1 MIQDSP
7 QAFIFFGRS
16 GSGKGTQAK
25 LLIKY
30 LEENTQRKVLYIET
44 GERFREFKVGESFSS
59 KLTKE
64 VMEHGGL
71 MPEFLPVWIWSDF
84 LIKNF
89 TGDEHLVLDGL
100 SRRVDEAPVLASALE
115 FYKFNN
121 PVVIHM
127 NVSRERA
134 FEMLKGRGRKDDTDE
149 YINKRLDWFETKVMP
164 SIEYFKDHS
173 GYVFLDI
180 NGGGSIEEVHKELIE
195 KISKI

>member
-1 MIQDSP
+1 MKP

-30 LEENTQRKVLYIET
+30 LEDSTEHKVLYIET
-44 GERFREFKVGESFSS
+44 GERFREFKVGESLSS

-64 VMEHGGL
+64 IMEHGGL

-115 FYKFNN
+115 FYKFDR

-149 YINKRLDWFETKVMP
+149 YINRRLDWFETNVVP
-164 SIEYFKDHS
+164 SIEYFKDHP

-180 NGGGSIEEVHKELIE
+180 NGGGSIEEVHKDLIE
-195 KISKI
+195 KISRI